1 MKKSDYL
8 SSNVMLYTVAFVMLG
23 GLFVMA
29 QAGTR
34 TLWGEPKELG
44 NSTARS
50 FVVMNDQG
58 KPVSIGISFTKE
70 ALSGLPTEAE
80 PPEVM
85 LALPGKADV
94 HQFKYIVIN
103 WNPQGHEPKMYLA
116 PHFDFHFY
124 LMPNEERE
132 KISENDAVQFAKTP
146 PSQYLPADYM
156 QAPGGI
162 PRMGAHCVDKTAPEL
177 QGKPFR
183 QTFIYGTYDGEV
195 TFYEP
200 MVSMAFLETQTDFSA
215 PIKQPAAFEKDGFY
229 PTTYRIKYD
238 KKHGEYRVSL
248 DGLTLH

>member
-8 SSNVMLYTVAFVMLG
+8 SSSVMLYTVVFVMLG

-34 TLWGEPKELG
+34 TLWGEPKALG
-44 NSTARS
+44 NGTARS
-50 FVVMNDQG
+50 FVVRNDQG
-58 KPVSIGISFTKE
+58 KPVSIGISFTKN

-85 LALPGKADV
+85 LALPEKADV

-103 WNPQGHEPKMYLA
+103 WNPQGHEPKMYQV

-124 LMPNEERE
+124 LVPNEERE
-132 KISENDAVQFAKTP
+132 KITENDAMQFAKAP
-146 PSQYLPADYM
+146 PSQYLPVDYM
-156 QAPGGI
+156 QAPGGV
-162 PRMGAHCVDKTAPEL
+162 PRMGAHWVNKTAQGL
-177 QGKPFR
+177 QGKSFR
-183 QTFIYGTYDGEV
+183 QTFIYGTYDGKV

-200 MVSMAFLETQTDFSA
+200 MVSMAFLKTRTDFSA

-238 KKHGEYRVSL
+238 KEHGEYRVSM
-248 DGLTLH
+248 DGLTLR

>member
-8 SSNVMLYTVAFVMLG
+8 SSSMMLYSVAFVMLG

-29 QAGTR
+29 QTGTR
-34 TLWGEPKELG
+34 TLWGEPEALG
-44 NSTARS
+44 NGAARA

-58 KPVSIGISFTKE
+58 KPVSIGISFTKN

-85 LALPGKADV
+85 LALPEKADV

-103 WNPQGHEPKMYLA
+103 WNPQGHEPKMYQL

-124 LMPNEERE
+124 LMPNEERD
-132 KISENDAVQFAKTP
+132 KITENDAVQFAKTP

-183 QTFIYGTYDGEV
+183 QTFIYGTYDGKI

-200 MVSMAFLETQTDFSA
+200 MASMAFLKTMPNFSA
-215 PIKQPAAFEKDGFY
+215 PIKQPPAFEKSGFY
-229 PTTYRIKYD
+229 PSSYRIIYD
-238 KKHGEYRVSL
+238 KKQGEYRVSL
-248 DGLTLH
+248 DGLTLR